1 MIQTGFINNL
11 TYMTTVC
18 ISTAQTND
26 TDVVMYVRLLINPV
40 CLISLCYRY
49 TYRSHVCQ
57 VVNTPSLYHLYL
69 QHKLM
74 IQTGFINNLTYMTTV
89 GISIAQTNDT
99 DWVY

>member
-11 TYMTTVC
+11 TYMTTVG

-26 TDVVMYVRLLINPV
+26 TDWV
-40 CLISLCYRY
+40 
-49 TYRSHVCQ
+49 
-57 VVNTPSLYHLYL
+57 
-69 QHKLM
+69 
-74 IQTGFINNLTYMTTV
+74 INNLTYMTTV